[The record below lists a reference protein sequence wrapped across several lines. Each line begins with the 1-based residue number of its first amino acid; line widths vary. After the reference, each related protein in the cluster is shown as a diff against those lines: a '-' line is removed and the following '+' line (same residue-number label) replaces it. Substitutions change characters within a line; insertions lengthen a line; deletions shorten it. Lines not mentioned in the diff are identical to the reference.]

1 MRRLLLIGFIG
12 LNLISCTIPQG
23 NANVPPTTAAI
34 TATPQPQNST
44 TPTIGESTPTITTT
58 ITTTPAA
65 TLQPMPSGGEI
76 LFLQQSNLVAYSVAN
91 ATIRPI
97 LPEVTDFAVSPDG
110 KQIVAI
116 KHNDF
121 DSLWLIDRATT
132 TSTQLSDDQR
142 TFATIAWL
150 PDSSGFVYASTPTKV
165 GAATTWTTWAA
176 FCREA
181 SVAIRTLTTPQEQ
194 KIGAGCDPAVS
205 PDGKRIA
212 YVTGPSRTDA
222 SSTDS
227 GFTAGNTLHLVNLQG
242 ANGWD
247 PVTAAGKDTGDPKAG
262 LVVYRPVWSNDS
274 KSILYHLYMGM
285 RVEVDINLL
294 MRVDAHDGTQ
304 TLLNS
309 FAGWARYT
317 SISPNGDTYALSSQ
331 DVGDARGLSGWDVW
345 RSTLFDFGGKRDI
358 YLPEGTFSATGTAV
372 GESLARAQAHAW
384 QPDGQA
390 LAVVLPPL
398 WSHGIP
404 PSEAYGHADEAGE
417 LWLWPRAGTP
427 NKKLTDHVDSQSPIA
442 WVP

>member
-1 MRRLLLIGFIG
+1 MRRILLFGFIVCS
-12 LNLISCTIPQG
+12 LMSCAVPQAN
-23 NANVPPTTAAI
+23 NATPTTAATTD
-34 TATPQPQNST
+34 TAVV
-44 TPTIGESTPTITTT
+44 GDGSTPTVAENTPTSTT
-58 ITTTPAA
+58 IITETPVA
-65 TLQPMPSGGEI
+65 TVQPMPSGGEI
-76 LFLQQSNLVAYSVAN
+76 LFLQQTNLVAYSVAN
-91 ATIRPI
+91 ATMRPI
-97 LPEVTDFAVSPDG
+97 LAGVTDFAVSPDG
-110 KQIVAI
+110 KQIIAI

-132 TSTQLSDDQR
+132 TSTQLTDDQR
-142 TFATIAWL
+142 TFASIAWL
-150 PDSSGFVYASTPTKV
+150 PDSSGFVYASSATK
-165 GAATTWTTWAA
+165 AAPATTWLTWAT
-176 FCREA
+176 FCRDA
-181 SVAIRTLTTPQEQ
+181 SVAMRILTNPQEQ
-194 KIGAGCDPAVS
+194 KIGEGCDPAVS

-212 YVTGPSRTDA
+212 YVTRPSRADA

-227 GFTAGNTLHLVNLQG
+227 GFTAGNKLHLVNLQG

-247 PVTAAGKDTGDPKAG
+247 PVTADGKDTGDPQAG
-262 LVVYRPVWSNDS
+262 LVVYRPVWSADS
-274 KSILYHLYMGM
+274 KSIVYHVFIGM

-294 MRVDAHDGTQ
+294 MRVDAYDGKQ

-317 SISPNGDTYALSSQ
+317 SISPKGDTYALSSQ
-331 DVGDARGLSGWDVW
+331 NVGDARGLSGWDVW
-345 RSTLFDFGGKRDI
+345 NTALFDFVGTRDI

-398 WSHGIP
+398 WSPGIP
-404 PSEAYGHADEAGE
+404 PSEEYGYADEAGE

-427 NKKLTDHVDSQSPIA
+427 NKKLTDQVDSQSPIV